1 MVGSENDRP
10 TVAGNLVAGNLAF
23 ASEPATPASAVLPA
37 LRRAD
42 MLAELS
48 AAFDLAEMQPAGHAA
63 RVTYIALQIAAELG
77 LEPETRERVLYT
89 GLLHDAGV
97 AVRWFPGSEHAG
109 HVEAGAW
116 VASRF
121 DLDEQVQDA
130 IRSTHERWDGSGRP
144 LGLSMT
150 DVPLESRIAAAA
162 HWTCDIA
169 DTLDH
174 PLRARAQLQRERT
187 SAVVPIAGTEV
198 AAALSEVLR
207 HDRTW
212 MALSDDRLAKRVAE
226 LSSEPAGSSRVV
238 EAVARAMG
246 DVVDSAVRE
255 PGRAARV
262 ASLAVEMARL
272 VDVPGES
279 LSAVRVAGLLQDIG
293 LLGVPRHITDKPAI
307 LSLEEMETM
316 RQHPG
321 WGARIVENVDGMV
334 EIAEWIQGH
343 HERPDGRGYPEMALE
358 GTPLVSRVLGVAD
371 AYWALRAE
379 RPYRPAFGPREAIDI
394 IESGAGAQFDPV
406 VVRVLH
412 DALMALEIR
421 AA

>member
-10 TVAGNLVAGNLAF
+10 IIAGNLAV
-23 ASEPATPASAVLPA
+23 APSTAAPASAVLPA

-42 MLAELS
+42 LLAELS
-48 AAFDLAEMQPAGHAA
+48 AAFDLAEMQPDGHAA
-63 RVTYIALQIAAELG
+63 RVAYVALQIAAELG
-77 LEPETRERVLYT
+77 MEPAGRARVLYT

-121 DLDEQVQDA
+121 DLDEYVQDA

-150 DVPLESRIAAAA
+150 DVPAESRIVAAA

-169 DTLDH
+169 DGVDN
-174 PLRARAQLQRERT
+174 PLRARTQLQREST
-187 SAVVPIAGTEV
+187 TAVVPIAGGDV
-198 AAALSEVLR
+198 AAALQEVLR
-207 HDRTW
+207 RDRTW
-212 MALSDDRLAKRVAE
+212 MAFSDRRLAAHVAE
-226 LSSEPAGSSRVV
+226 LSNESPGSPRTV

-262 ASLAVEMARL
+262 ASLAVEIARL
-272 VDVPGES
+272 VGVPSES
-279 LSAVRVAGLLQDIG
+279 LPAVRVAGLLQDIG

-321 WGARIVENVDGMV
+321 WGARIVENIDGMA
-334 EIAEWIQGH
+334 EIADWIQGH
-343 HERPDGRGYPEMALE
+343 HERPDGRGYPEMELE
-358 GTPLVSRVLGVAD
+358 DTAIVARVLAVAD

-379 RPYRPAFGPREAIDI
+379 RPYRPAFRPSEAVGV
-394 IESGAGAQFDPV
+394 IESSAGSQFDPAV
-406 VVRVLH
+406 VAVLR
-412 DALMALEIR
+412 DALKALEI
-421 AA
+421 AAA